1 MSAPQNASVLSN
13 RLNRSSFSKRAF
25 LWSLLAISVAMP
37 ANGLTTLQAQTLP
50 YEVKLDVMHQE
61 LSSDFCWFH
70 PRVAAIPV
78 ADSTTP
84 IVICTLQKH
93 LGVSDHYSGLYF
105 MRSDDGGTTWTPP
118 TLPKELDWKR
128 VNGETIAVCDVTPGW
143 HRQSGKLL
151 AIGIKLR
158 YSDAGEHLLDQPR
171 SHQCA
176 YATYDPKTGAWT
188 EWKMLAMPDEETK
201 HFLVGPGC
209 VQWLVRPDGTL
220 LVPMYFKSKGNE
232 RYQSTVLH
240 CRFDGTT
247 MELIEKGD
255 ELGLE
260 EGRGLYEPSLALFQ
274 GTYYLTLRNDSRGY
288 VTTSQDGLH
297 FEPVQPWTF
306 DDGSE
311 LGSYNTQQHWLVH
324 DQGLFLSYTRRGANN
339 DHIAR
344 NRAPI
349 FLAQVDPAKKHVI
362 RATEKVLMPERGVML
377 GNFGAAA
384 ITPNESWVTDA
395 EYMDEGKVHPR
406 GANGS
411 VFAARV
417 QWSQPNKNLAASARV
432 RVVVLGDSITKGVRS
447 GVTAEETFASL
458 LQSALRDAG
467 QDVDVINHGI
477 GGERTDQALAR
488 LSRDIQTLEPTL
500 VTVMYGTNDSY
511 VDKGQKESRLTK
523 EVYVSNLQKIVSELR
538 RTGIEVVLMT
548 EPRWGDK
555 AAPNGVGEN
564 PNLRLEPFV
573 EGCRL
578 VAREHNVPLV
588 DHFQIWSKANAE
600 GTDIGEWTTDQ
611 CHPNPAGHRVLA
623 EAILP
628 VVLPLL
634 NGRTVER

>member
-1 MSAPQNASVLSN
+1 MSALRNASGLSN
-13 RLNRSSFSKRAF
+13 LSRLSNRAF
-25 LWSLLAISVAMP
+25 LWSLLAINLAIP
-37 ANGLTTLQAQTLP
+37 ACGLTALQAQTLP
-50 YEVKLDVMHQE
+50 YQVKLDVMHQE

-70 PRVAAIPV
+70 PRVSAIPV

-220 LVPMYFKSKGNE
+220 LVPMYFKSKDNE

-274 GTYYLTLRNDSRGY
+274 GTYYLTLRNDVRGY

-395 EYMDEGKVHPR
+395 EYMAEGKVHPR

-417 QWSQPNKNLAASARV
+417 RWSQPNKNLATSARS

-458 LQSALRDAG
+458 LQSALREAG

-488 LSRDIQTLEPTL
+488 LSRDIQALEPTL

-523 EVYVSNLQKIVSELR
+523 DVYVANLQKIVSELR
-538 RTGIEVVLMT
+538 RTGTEVVLMT

-573 EGCRL
+573 EGCRV
-578 VAREHNVPLV
+578 VAHEHNVPLV

-623 EAILP
+623 EAMLP

-634 NGRTVER
+634 KGETIGQ

>member
-1 MSAPQNASVLSN
+1 MSSHRSTAGL
-13 RLNRSSFSKRAF
+13 LNRVSV
-25 LWSLLAISVAMP
+25 WSLLGFCLSMSTAS
-37 ANGLTTLQAQTLP
+37 LTMLQAQTLP

-70 PRVAAIPV
+70 PRIAAIPLV
-78 ADSTTP
+78 DSETP

-93 LGVSDHYSGLYF
+93 LGVSDHYSGVYF

-118 TLPKELDWKR
+118 TLPQELDSRK
-128 VNGETIAVCDVTPGW
+128 VDGETIAVCDVTPGW
-143 HRQSGKLL
+143 HRQSGRLL
-151 AIGIKLR
+151 AIGTKLR
-158 YSDAGEHLLDQPR
+158 YSDAGEQLLDQPR

-176 YATYDPKTGAWT
+176 YATYDPETGFWT
-188 EWKMLAMPDEETK
+188 EWKMLAMPDEEAK
-201 HFLVGPGC
+201 HFLVAPGC

-220 LVPMYFKSKGNE
+220 LVPMYFKSGCNE

-240 CRFDGTT
+240 CRFDGT
-247 MELIEKGD
+247 MLELIEKGD
-255 ELGLE
+255 ELSLE
-260 EGRGLYEPSLALFQ
+260 EGRGLYEPSLVLFR
-274 GTYYLTLRNDSRGY
+274 GTYYLTLRNDARGY

-306 DDGSE
+306 DDGSD

-339 DHIAR
+339 DHIVR

-362 RATEKVLMPERGVML
+362 RATEKVLIPERGVML

-395 EYMDEGKVHPR
+395 EYMAEGKVHPR

-417 QWSQPNKNLAASARV
+417 QWSQPNTNLAASARA

-447 GVTAEETFASL
+447 GVTPEETFASL
-458 LQSALRDAG
+458 LQSSLRKAG
-467 QDVDVINHGI
+467 YDVDVINHGI

-488 LSRDIQTLEPTL
+488 LSRDILSLEPTL

-523 EVYVSNLQKIVSELR
+523 DVYIANLQEIVSELR
-538 RTGIEVVLMT
+538 RTGIQVVLMT

-573 EGCRL
+573 EGCRQ
-578 VAREHNVPLV
+578 VAREQGVPLV

-611 CHPNPAGHRVLA
+611 CHPNPSGHRVLA
-623 EAILP
+623 EAMLPMILP
-628 VVLPLL
+628 VLD
-634 NGRTVER
+634 GRVGAR

>member
-1 MSAPQNASVLSN
+1 MSI
-13 RLNRSSFSKRAF
+13 RTF
-25 LWSLLAISVAMP
+25 LRSLLAISLAIP
-37 ANGLTTLQAQTLP
+37 TCGLTTLQAQTLP

-105 MRSDDGGTTWTPP
+105 MRSDDGGSTWTPP
-118 TLPKELDWKR
+118 ALPKELDWKR

-220 LVPMYFKSKGNE
+220 LVPMYFKSKGGE

-274 GTYYLTLRNDSRGY
+274 GTYYLTLRNDARGY

-297 FEPVQPWTF
+297 FKPVQPWTF

-417 QWSQPNKNLAASARV
+417 QWSQPNKNLAASARA

-458 LQSALRDAG
+458 LQSALREAG
-467 QDVDVINHGI
+467 EDVDVINHGI
-477 GGERTDQALAR
+477 GGERTDQALSR

-523 EVYVSNLQKIVSELR
+523 EVYVANLQKIVSELR

-573 EGCRL
+573 EGCRE
-578 VAREHNVPLV
+578 VAREQNVPLV
-588 DHFQIWSKANAE
+588 DHFQFWSKANAE

-623 EAILP
+623 EAMLP
-628 VVLPLL
+628 IVLARLQ
-634 NGRTVER
+634 GQIGSR

>member
-1 MSAPQNASVLSN
+1 MSALRNASGLSN
-13 RLNRSSFSKRAF
+13 RLNWSSFSRRAF
-25 LWSLLAISVAMP
+25 LWSLLAISVAIP
-37 ANGLTTLQAQTLP
+37 ACGLTSLQAQTLP
-50 YEVKLDVMHQE
+50 YQVKLDVMHQE

-118 TLPKELDWKR
+118 TLPKELDWKK

-188 EWKMLAMPDEETK
+188 EWRMLAMPDEETK

-220 LVPMYFKSKGNE
+220 LVPMYFKSKDTE

-274 GTYYLTLRNDSRGY
+274 GTYYLTLRNDARGY

-297 FEPVQPWTF
+297 FDPVQPWTF

-349 FLAQVDPAKKHVI
+349 FLAQVDPAKKQVI

-417 QWSQPNKNLAASARV
+417 QWSQPNKNLAASARS

-458 LQSALRDAG
+458 LQSALREAG
-467 QDVDVINHGI
+467 HDVDVINHGI

-523 EVYVSNLQKIVSELR
+523 EVYVSNLQKIASELR

-573 EGCRL
+573 EGCRQ
-578 VAREHNVPLV
+578 VAREQNVPLV
-588 DHFQIWSKANAE
+588 DHFQVWSKANAE

-623 EAILP
+623 EAMLP

-634 NGRTVER
+634 NGGTVAK

>member
-1 MSAPQNASVLSN
+1 MSVQRNAAAC
-13 RLNRSSFSKRAF
+13 SKRVPI
-25 LWSLLAISVAMP
+25 WSYLAACLGILFGSA
-37 ANGLTTLQAQTLP
+37 TTLEAQTLP
-50 YEVKLDVMHQE
+50 YDVKLDVMHQE
-61 LSSDFCWFH
+61 LSTDFCWFH

-78 ADSTTP
+78 ADSPNP

-93 LGVSDHYSGLYF
+93 LGVSDHYSGLFF

-118 TLPKELDWKR
+118 VLPKELDSIK
-128 VNGETIAVCDVTPGW
+128 VDGETIAVCDVTPCW

-151 AIGIKLR
+151 AIGTKLR
-158 YSDAGEHLLDQPR
+158 YSDTGEQLLDQPR

-188 EWKMLAMPDEETK
+188 EWKMLAMPDEETR
-201 HFLVGPGC
+201 HFLVAPGC

-220 LVPMYFKSKGNE
+220 LVPMYFMSKGNE
-232 RYQSTVLH
+232 HYQSTVLH

-255 ELGLE
+255 VLSLE
-260 EGRGLYEPSLALFQ
+260 QGRGLYEPSLALFR
-274 GTYYLTLRNDSRGY
+274 GTYYLTLRNDARGY

-297 FEPVQPWTF
+297 FETVQPWTF

-311 LGSYNTQQHWLVH
+311 LGNYNTQQHWLVH

-349 FLAQVDPAKKHVI
+349 FLAQVEPAKKHVI
-362 RATEKVLMPERGVML
+362 RATEKVLIPERGVML

-395 EYMDEGKVHPR
+395 EYMAEGKVHPR

-417 QWSQPNKNLAASARV
+417 QWSQPNNNLAASARA

-458 LQSALRDAG
+458 LQSSLRKSG
-467 QDVDVINHGI
+467 HDVDVINHGI

-488 LSRDIQTLEPTL
+488 LSRDIQSMEPTL

-523 EVYVSNLQKIVSELR
+523 EVYVANLQRIVSELR

-578 VAREHNVPLV
+578 VAREQTVPLV
-588 DHFQIWSKANAE
+588 DHFQYWSKANAD

-623 EAILP
+623 ETMLP
-628 VVLPLL
+628 VILPLL
-634 NGRTVER
+634 HGPVIIR

>member
-1 MSAPQNASVLSN
+1 MSAYRNAPGFSN
-13 RLNRSSFSKRAF
+13 RAF
-25 LWSLLAISVAMP
+25 LWSLLAISLAFP
-37 ANGLTTLQAQTLP
+37 ACGLPTLQAQTLP
-50 YEVKLDVMHQE
+50 YDVKLDVMHQE

-78 ADSTTP
+78 ADSETP

-105 MRSDDGGTTWTPP
+105 MRSEDGGSTWTPP
-118 TLPKELDWKR
+118 TLPKELDWKK

-176 YATYDPKTGAWT
+176 YATYDPRTGAWT

-220 LVPMYFKSKGNE
+220 LVPMYFKSKDNE

-274 GTYYLTLRNDSRGY
+274 GTYYLTLRNDARGY

-344 NRAPI
+344 NRAPV

-417 QWSQPNKNLAASARV
+417 QWSQPNKNLAASARA

-458 LQSALRDAG
+458 LQSALREAG
-467 QDVDVINHGI
+467 HDVDVINHGI
-477 GGERTDQALAR
+477 GGERTDQALSR
-488 LSRDIQTLEPTL
+488 LSRDIQALEPTL

-523 EVYVSNLQKIVSELR
+523 DVYVANLQKIVSQLR

-578 VAREHNVPLV
+578 VAREQNVPLV
-588 DHFQIWSKANAE
+588 DHFRIWSKANAE

-623 EAILP
+623 EAMLP
-628 VVLPLL
+628 VVLPVLE
-634 NGRTVER
+634 GRTGVR

>member
-1 MSAPQNASVLSN
+1 MQKVLLMSAHRNASGLSN
-13 RLNRSSFSKRAF
+13 RAILG
-25 LWSLLAISVAMP
+25 SLLAISLAFP
-37 ANGLTTLQAQTLP
+37 SCGLSPLQAQTLP

-128 VNGETIAVCDVTPGW
+128 INGETIAVCDVTPGW

-176 YATYDPKTGAWT
+176 YTTYDPKTGAWT

-255 ELGLE
+255 ELSLE
-260 EGRGLYEPSLALFQ
+260 EGRGFFEPSLALFH
-274 GTYYLTLRNDSRGY
+274 GTYYLTLRNDARGY
-288 VTTSQDGLH
+288 ITTSQDGLH

-339 DHIAR
+339 DHIVR

-349 FLAQVDPAKKHVI
+349 FLAQVDPVKKHVI
-362 RATEKVLMPERGVML
+362 RATEKVLIPERGVML

-384 ITPNESWVTDA
+384 ITPHESWVTDA

-417 QWSQPNKNLAASARV
+417 QWSQPNKNLAASARA

-458 LQSALRDAG
+458 LQSALREAG
-467 QDVDVINHGI
+467 HDVDVINHGI

-523 EVYVSNLQKIVSELR
+523 EAYVANLRKIVSELR

-573 EGCRL
+573 EGCRR
-578 VAREHNVPLV
+578 VAREQNVALV

-623 EAILP
+623 EAMLP

-634 NGRTVER
+634 NGQTAVK